1 MSPLI
6 HHFWQLTNKVSRD
19 LPVLKTANI
28 YAPEFKVS
36 NHRDLKQKKK
46 TKRNYSSTNKNSQL
60 LLLGDDE
67 VSEGPEVG
75 KGADA
80 VAGPDHARRA

>member
-1 MSPLI
+1 MLLNPKYRATVTS
-6 HHFWQLTNKVSRD
+6 NKKR
-19 LPVLKTANI
+19 
-28 YAPEFKVS
+28 
-36 NHRDLKQKKK
+36 K

-67 VSEGPEVG
+67 VSEGPEVD